1 MVGVNLVGAETAKN
15 SMIFEQLCHSDWGK
29 DPKKRWMCRA
39 QYFENTWAVSAP
51 ELVGE
56 TDTFFH
62 RVALGKQTLFGFD
75 FPIGFPKKYSQS
87 IGCETFSDVLKKLND
102 PSWEKWFDVCDDK
115 DQISKR
121 RPFYPY
127 SSGEKGEKRQIHLKR
142 AHGVN
147 DMKSLLRHCEIISKA
162 GSMFWTLGGKQVGK
176 GMITG
181 LQELIIPNIDDLAIW
196 PFDGA
201 LKDLAKLD
209 KPVICETYPG
219 AAYEMIG
226 INRQGLSKKKQESRR
241 RAIPA
246 IKKWSKG
253 RPVKFDK
260 ALLDL
265 IEDGFGKTEDGED
278 PFDALIGLMKM
289 IDVVSGQI
297 PEIGDVPEG
306 DIEPE
311 GWILGLRTDITPKRI
326 KAKSTQFESPD
337 KLSKLQ
343 IGAAGVLLVQYR
355 LLSLGIESA
364 PMTTDTGIDLVAYS
378 SKSNRAITVQVK
390 ACLQSKPAGGKGRP
404 LLNWKM
410 RASSPAELVAL
421 VDLSTDKV
429 WLLEHSDFEQRC
441 QQHHAK
447 TDMLQLYFYTE
458 PDYKAKAGAHETDFM
473 KDRIEHKAPL
483 LLGQLIRIET

>member
-1 MVGVNLVGAETAKN
+1 M
-15 SMIFEQLCHSDWGK
+15 SFQQLCHSDWGK

-39 QYFENTWAVSAP
+39 KLSGKTWVVSAP
-51 ELVGE
+51 EMVGE
-56 TDTFFH
+56 TKTFFS
-62 RVALGKQTLFGFD
+62 RISGSTQTLFGFD
-75 FPIGFPKKYSQS
+75 FPIGFPKAYTQS
-87 IGCETFSDVLKKLND
+87 IGCETYRDVLVKLKS
-102 PSWEKWFDVCDDK
+102 PSWKDWFKVCEDRSD
-115 DQISKR
+115 ISKR

-127 SSGEKGEKRQIHLKR
+127 KTDGTKQFHLTQ
-142 AHGVN
+142 AHGVP
-147 DMKSLLRHCEIISKA
+147 DMTALNRRCEIISKA

-181 LQELIIPNIDDLAIW
+181 LEELILPNLDDIAIW
-196 PFDGA
+196 PFDGR
-201 LKDLAKLD
+201 LSDLAKLN

-219 AAYEMIG
+219 AAYEMVG
-226 INRQGLSKKKQESRR
+226 IDRQRLSKTNQESRKGTIS
-241 RAIPA
+241 ATT
-246 IKKWSKG
+246 KWRKN

-260 ALLDL
+260 ALLNL
-265 IEDGFGKTEDGED
+265 IEDGFGYKKEGED

-289 IDVVSGQI
+289 IDVMLGHM
-297 PEIGDVPEG
+297 PEIGNVLKD

-311 GWILGLRTDITPKRI
+311 GWILGLSANTEAKLSAPKS
-326 KAKSTQFESPD
+326 AQNNLSNE
-337 KLSKLQ
+337 LSKLQ

-378 SKSNRAITVQVK
+378 TKSHKAVTVQVK

-421 VDLSTDKV
+421 VDLSTDNV
-429 WLLEHSDFEQRC
+429 WLLEHSDFEKRC

-458 PDYKAKAGAHETDFM
+458 PDYKAKLGSHENDFT

-483 LLGQLIRIET
+483 LLGQ